1 MLIVSGIPV
10 SSGVAIGKAYILAHA
25 LNEVEPYTIS
35 DTNIKNEIK
44 RFNQAIKQ
52 LKSELLG
59 LKKEL
64 KKNKMGEYG
73 SFIDVQLAIIND
85 PKISKNPL
93 ELIEKSKQNAEWA
106 LKVQMEEIINKF
118 NSIENSYI
126 RERKNDIYQVC
137 ETLIKYLIGHESR
150 QLSNDKNRII
160 VAHDISPADA
170 LKFKNSNNI
179 AFVTDI
185 GGTTSHTA
193 ILAKSINIP
202 SVVGTQNAKNLIS
215 NGDNLIVDGDHGCV
229 IIDPTDEVINEYKL
243 KQNLYELE
251 SKKLLNLQKLTSKTI
266 DKVPVNLYVNI
277 EDTNNIEPVMENN
290 TKGVGLFRTEF
301 IFMDKHRMLDENEQ
315 FTIYRNLTKALP
327 NKTIIIRT
335 LDSGGDK
342 VIEHMP
348 NTNQN
353 PALGLRAI
361 RFCLAEPD
369 VFITQIKALL
379 RASHYGDIRIL
390 IPMLSSDNEL
400 RQVKL
405 LIERAKDILTSERK
419 KFNSKTLIGGMIE
432 IPAAAIDA
440 ESFASQLDFLSI
452 GTNDLIQYTLAVD
465 RTDDAVSHLYDSSH
479 PALLK
484 LIKGVI
490 DAGTKAGIE
499 VSLCGEMAGD
509 PKLTKLLIGLGL
521 TNFSMH
527 PSSLLKVKK
536 VILESEFSKLKSK
549 AKKILNTHDKIEIE
563 NLINNLN
570 N

>member
-25 LNEVEPYTIS
+25 LNEVEPYTIA
-35 DTNIKNEIK
+35 DKNISNEIK

-93 ELIEKSKQNAEWA
+93 ELIKKFKQNAEWS

-118 NSIENSYI
+118 NSIENNYI

-137 ETLIKYLIGHESR
+137 ETLIKYLIGHESK
-150 QLSNDKNRII
+150 QLTSDKNRII

-170 LKFKNSNNI
+170 LKFKNSKNI

-229 IIDPTDEVINEYKL
+229 IINPTNEVINEYKL

-251 SKKLLNLQKLTSKTI
+251 SKKLLSLQKLTSKTI
-266 DKVPVNLYVNI
+266 DKVSVNLYVNI

-327 NKTIIIRT
+327 NKTITIRT

-379 RASHYGDIRIL
+379 RASYYGDIRIL

-405 LIERAKDILTSERK
+405 LIDRAKDILTSERK

-432 IPAAAIDA
+432 VPAAAIDA

-521 TNFSMH
+521 KNFSMH

-563 NLINNLN
+563 NLINTLN

>member
-1 MLIVSGIPV
+1 LLIVSGIPV

-25 LNEVEPYTIS
+25 LNEVEPYTI
-35 DTNIKNEIK
+35 TEKNITNEIK

-93 ELIEKSKQNAEWA
+93 ELIKKSKQNAEWA
-106 LKVQMEEIINKF
+106 LKVQMEEIVNKF

-137 ETLIKYLIGHESR
+137 ETLIKYLIGHESK
-150 QLSNDKNRII
+150 QLSSDKNRII

-229 IIDPTDEVINEYKL
+229 IINPTDQVINEYKL

-251 SKKLLNLQKLTSKTI
+251 SKKLLNLQKLISKTI
-266 DKVPVNLYVNI
+266 DKVSVNLYVNI

-327 NKTIIIRT
+327 NKTITIRT

-379 RASHYGDIRIL
+379 RASHYGNIRIL

-432 IPAAAIDA
+432 VPAAAIDA

>member
-35 DTNIKNEIK
+35 ETNITNEIK

-93 ELIEKSKQNAEWA
+93 ELIKKSKQNAEWA

-137 ETLIKYLIGHESR
+137 ETLIKYLIGHESK
-150 QLSNDKNRII
+150 QLSSDKNRIV

-229 IIDPTDEVINEYKL
+229 IINPTDEVINEYKL

-251 SKKLLNLQKLTSKTI
+251 SKKLLNLQKLISKTI
-266 DKVPVNLYVNI
+266 DKVSVNLYVNI
-277 EDTNNIEPVMENN
+277 EDTNNIEPVMDNN

-327 NKTIIIRT
+327 NKTITIRT

-379 RASHYGDIRIL
+379 RASYYGDIRIL

-432 IPAAAIDA
+432 VPAAAIDA

>member
-25 LNEVEPYTIS
+25 LNEVEPFTIS
-35 DTNIKNEIK
+35 ETNITNEIK

-52 LKSELLG
+52 LKSELLD

-64 KKNKMGEYG
+64 RKNKMGEYG

-93 ELIEKSKQNAEWA
+93 ELIKKSKQNAEWA

-150 QLSNDKNRII
+150 QFSNDKNRII

-229 IIDPTDEVINEYKL
+229 IINPTVEVINEYKL

-266 DKVPVNLYVNI
+266 DKVSVNLYVNI

-315 FTIYRNLTKALP
+315 FTIYRNLIKALP
-327 NKTIIIRT
+327 NKIITIRT

-405 LIERAKDILTSERK
+405 LIDRAKDILTSERK

-432 IPAAAIDA
+432 VPAAAIDA

-521 TNFSMH
+521 KNFSMH

>member
-25 LNEVEPYTIS
+25 LNEVEPYTV
-35 DTNIKNEIK
+35 TEKNITNEIK

-93 ELIEKSKQNAEWA
+93 ELIKKSKQNAEWA

-266 DKVPVNLYVNI
+266 DKVSVNLYVNI

-432 IPAAAIDA
+432 VPAAAIDA

-521 TNFSMH
+521 KNFSMH

>member
-25 LNEVEPYTIS
+25 LNEVEPYTV
-35 DTNIKNEIK
+35 TEKNITNEIK

-93 ELIEKSKQNAEWA
+93 ELIKKSKQNAEWA

-118 NSIENSYI
+118 NSIENNYI

-137 ETLIKYLIGHESR
+137 ETLIKYLIGHESK
-150 QLSNDKNRII
+150 QLSSDKNRII

-229 IIDPTDEVINEYKL
+229 IINPTDEVINEYKL

-266 DKVPVNLYVNI
+266 DKVSVNLYVNI

-327 NKTIIIRT
+327 NKTITIRT

-405 LIERAKDILTSERK
+405 LIDRAKDLLTSERK
-419 KFNSKTLIGGMIE
+419 KFNYKTQIGGMIE
-432 IPAAAIDA
+432 VPAAAINA

-536 VILESEFSKLKSK
+536 VILESEFSRLKSK

>member
-25 LNEVEPYTIS
+25 LNEVEPYTI
-35 DTNIKNEIK
+35 TEKNISNEIK

-52 LKSELLG
+52 LKSELLA

-93 ELIEKSKQNAEWA
+93 ELIKKSKQNAEWA

-118 NSIENSYI
+118 NSIENNYI

-137 ETLIKYLIGHESR
+137 ETLIKYLIGHESK
-150 QLSNDKNRII
+150 QLSSDKNRII

-229 IIDPTDEVINEYKL
+229 IINPTNEVINEYKL

-251 SKKLLNLQKLTSKTI
+251 SKKLLSLQKLTSKTI
-266 DKVPVNLYVNI
+266 DKVSVNLYVNI
-277 EDTNNIEPVMENN
+277 EDTNNIEPVIENN

-315 FTIYRNLTKALP
+315 LTIYRNLTKALP
-327 NKTIIIRT
+327 NKTITIRT

-379 RASHYGDIRIL
+379 RASYYGDIRIL

-405 LIERAKDILTSERK
+405 LIDRAKDILTSERK

-432 IPAAAIDA
+432 VPAAAIDA

-521 TNFSMH
+521 KNFSMH

-563 NLINNLN
+563 NLINTLN

>member
-25 LNEVEPYTIS
+25 LNEVEPYTIAE
-35 DTNIKNEIK
+35 TNITNEIK
-44 RFNQAIKQ
+44 RFNQVIKQ
-52 LKSELLG
+52 HKNELLG

-64 KKNKMGEYG
+64 KKNKMTEYG

-93 ELIEKSKQNAEWA
+93 ELIKKSKQNAEWA

-137 ETLIKYLIGHESR
+137 ETLIKYLIGHESK
-150 QLSNDKNRII
+150 QLSSDKNRII

-229 IIDPTDEVINEYKL
+229 IINPTDEVINEYKL

-266 DKVPVNLYVNI
+266 DKVSVNLYVNI
-277 EDTNNIEPVMENN
+277 EDTNNIESVMENN

-327 NKTIIIRT
+327 NKIITIRT

-379 RASHYGDIRIL
+379 RASYYGDIRIL

-405 LIERAKDILTSERK
+405 LIDRAKDILTSERK

-432 IPAAAIDA
+432 VPAAAIDA

-536 VILESEFSKLKSK
+536 VILESEFSKLKTK
-549 AKKILNTHDKIEIE
+549 AKRILKTHDKIEIE

>member
-25 LNEVEPYTIS
+25 LNEVEPYTI
-35 DTNIKNEIK
+35 TEKNISNEIK

-52 LKSELLG
+52 LKSELLA

-93 ELIEKSKQNAEWA
+93 ELIKKSKQNAEWA

-137 ETLIKYLIGHESR
+137 ETLIKYLIGHESK
-150 QLSNDKNRII
+150 QLSSDKNRII

-229 IIDPTDEVINEYKL
+229 IINPTDEVINEYKL

-251 SKKLLNLQKLTSKTI
+251 SKKLLSLQKLTSKTI
-266 DKVPVNLYVNI
+266 DKVSVNLYVNI

-327 NKTIIIRT
+327 NKTITIRT

-432 IPAAAIDA
+432 VPAAAIDA

-521 TNFSMH
+521 KNFSMH

>member
-25 LNEVEPYTIS
+25 LNEVEPYTI
-35 DTNIKNEIK
+35 TQKNITNEIK

-52 LKSELLG
+52 LKSELLS

-93 ELIEKSKQNAEWA
+93 ELIKKSKQNAEWS

-137 ETLIKYLIGHESR
+137 ETLIKYLIGHESK
-150 QLSNDKNRII
+150 QLSSDKNRII

-229 IIDPTDEVINEYKL
+229 IINPTDEVINEYKL

-251 SKKLLNLQKLTSKTI
+251 SKKLLSLQKLTSKTI
-266 DKVPVNLYVNI
+266 DKVSVNLYVNI
-277 EDTNNIEPVMENN
+277 EDTNNTEPVMENN

-327 NKTIIIRT
+327 NKIITIRT

-369 VFITQIKALL
+369 VFITQMKALL
-379 RASHYGDIRIL
+379 RASHYGNIRIL
-390 IPMLSSDNEL
+390 IPMLSSNNEL

-432 IPAAAIDA
+432 VPAAAIDA

-509 PKLTKLLIGLGL
+509 PKLTKLLIGIGL

>member
-1 MLIVSGIPV
+1 LLIVSGIPV

-25 LNEVEPYTIS
+25 LNEVEPYTI
-35 DTNIKNEIK
+35 TEKNITNEIK

-93 ELIEKSKQNAEWA
+93 ELIKKSKQNAEWA

-137 ETLIKYLIGHESR
+137 ETLIKYLIGHESK
-150 QLSNDKNRII
+150 QLSSDKNRII

-229 IIDPTDEVINEYKL
+229 IINPTDEVINEYKL

-251 SKKLLNLQKLTSKTI
+251 SKKLLNLQKLISKTI
-266 DKVPVNLYVNI
+266 DKVSVNLYVNI

-327 NKTIIIRT
+327 NKTITIRT

-390 IPMLSSDNEL
+390 IPMLSSNNEL

-432 IPAAAIDA
+432 VPAAAIDA

>member
-25 LNEVEPYTIS
+25 LNEVEPYTIAEK
-35 DTNIKNEIK
+35 NITNEIK

-137 ETLIKYLIGHESR
+137 ETLIKYLIGHESK
-150 QLSNDKNRII
+150 QLSSDKNRII

-229 IIDPTDEVINEYKL
+229 IINPTNEVINEYKL

-251 SKKLLNLQKLTSKTI
+251 SKKLLNLQKLISKTI
-266 DKVPVNLYVNI
+266 DKVSVNLYVNI
-277 EDTNNIEPVMENN
+277 EDTNNIEPVIENN

-315 FTIYRNLTKALP
+315 FIIYRNLTKALP
-327 NKTIIIRT
+327 NKIITIRT

-405 LIERAKDILTSERK
+405 LIERAKDILSSERK

-432 IPAAAIDA
+432 VPAAAINA

>member
-25 LNEVEPYTIS
+25 LNEVEPYTI
-35 DTNIKNEIK
+35 TEKNITNEIK

-93 ELIEKSKQNAEWA
+93 ELIKKSKQNAEWA

-229 IIDPTDEVINEYKL
+229 IINPTDEVINEYKL

-266 DKVPVNLYVNI
+266 DKVSVNLYVNI

-327 NKTIIIRT
+327 NKTITIRT

-432 IPAAAIDA
+432 VPAAAIDA

>member
-1 MLIVSGIPV
+1 LLIVSGIPV

-25 LNEVEPYTIS
+25 LNEVEPYTI
-35 DTNIKNEIK
+35 TKKNITNEIK

-93 ELIEKSKQNAEWA
+93 ELIKKSNQNAEWA

-137 ETLIKYLIGHESR
+137 ETLIKYLIGHESK
-150 QLSNDKNRII
+150 QLSSDKNRII

-202 SVVGTQNAKNLIS
+202 SVVGTQNSKNMIS

-229 IIDPTDEVINEYKL
+229 IINPTDEVINEYKL

-266 DKVPVNLYVNI
+266 DKVSVNLYVNI

-327 NKTIIIRT
+327 NKTITIRT

-369 VFITQIKALL
+369 VFITQMKALL
-379 RASHYGDIRIL
+379 RASYYGDIRIL

-405 LIERAKDILTSERK
+405 LIDRAKDILTSERK

-432 IPAAAIDA
+432 VPAAAIDA

>member
-1 MLIVSGIPV
+1 LLIVSGIPV

-25 LNEVEPYTIS
+25 LNEVEPYTI
-35 DTNIKNEIK
+35 TEKNISNEIK

-52 LKSELLG
+52 LKSELLA

-93 ELIEKSKQNAEWA
+93 ELIKKSKQNAEWA

-118 NSIENSYI
+118 NSIENNYI

-137 ETLIKYLIGHESR
+137 ETLIKYLIGHESK
-150 QLSNDKNRII
+150 QLSSDKNRII

-229 IIDPTDEVINEYKL
+229 IINPTNEVINEYKL

-251 SKKLLNLQKLTSKTI
+251 SKKLLSLQKLTSKTI
-266 DKVPVNLYVNI
+266 DKVSVNLYVNI

-327 NKTIIIRT
+327 NKTITIRT

-379 RASHYGDIRIL
+379 RASYYGDIRIL

-405 LIERAKDILTSERK
+405 LIDRAKDILTSERK

-432 IPAAAIDA
+432 VPAAAIDA

-521 TNFSMH
+521 KNFSMH

-563 NLINNLN
+563 NLINTLN

>member
-1 MLIVSGIPV
+1 LLIVSGIPV

-35 DTNIKNEIK
+35 ETNITNEIK

-52 LKSELLG
+52 LKHELLG

-64 KKNKMGEYG
+64 NKNKMGEYG

-93 ELIEKSKQNAEWA
+93 ELIKKSNQNAEWA

-137 ETLIKYLIGHESR
+137 ETLIKYLIGHESK
-150 QLSNDKNRII
+150 QLSSDKNRII

-229 IIDPTDEVINEYKL
+229 IINPTDEVINEYKL

-266 DKVPVNLYVNI
+266 DKVSVNLYVNI

-327 NKTIIIRT
+327 NKTITIRT

-432 IPAAAIDA
+432 VPAAAIDA
-440 ESFASQLDFLSI
+440 ESFSSQLDFLSI

>member
-25 LNEVEPYTIS
+25 LNEVEPYTI
-35 DTNIKNEIK
+35 TKKNITNEIK

-93 ELIEKSKQNAEWA
+93 ELIKKSKQNAEWA

-137 ETLIKYLIGHESR
+137 ETLIKYLIGHESK
-150 QLSNDKNRII
+150 QLSSDKNRII

-229 IIDPTDEVINEYKL
+229 IINPTDEVINEYKL

-251 SKKLLNLQKLTSKTI
+251 SKKLLSLQKLTSKTI
-266 DKVPVNLYVNI
+266 DKVSVNLYVNI
-277 EDTNNIEPVMENN
+277 EDTNNIEPVIENN

-327 NKTIIIRT
+327 NKIITIRT

-369 VFITQIKALL
+369 VFITQMKALL
-379 RASHYGDIRIL
+379 RAAHYGNIRIL
-390 IPMLSSDNEL
+390 IPMLSSNNEL

-432 IPAAAIDA
+432 VPAAAIDA

-521 TNFSMH
+521 ANFSMH

>member
-25 LNEVEPYTIS
+25 LNEVEPYLIS
-35 DTNIKNEIK
+35 EQNILNEIK

-52 LKSELLG
+52 LKSELLN

-64 KKNKMGEYG
+64 KKNRMNEFG

-93 ELIEKSKQNAEWA
+93 EIIKKSKQNAEWA
-106 LKVQMEEIINKF
+106 LKVQMEEIITKF

-126 RERKNDIYQVC
+126 RERKNDVYQVC
-137 ETLIKYLIGHESR
+137 ETLIKYLIGHESK

-229 IIDPTDEVINEYKL
+229 IINPTDEVINEYRL

-277 EDTNNIEPVMENN
+277 EDTNNIESVILNN

-315 FTIYRNLTKALP
+315 FIIYKNLTKVLP
-327 NKTIIIRT
+327 NKTITIRT

-379 RASHYGDIRIL
+379 RAAHYGDIRIL

-405 LIERAKDILTSERK
+405 LIQRAKDILTSERK
-419 KFNSKTLIGGMIE
+419 KFNPKTLVGGMIE
-432 IPAAAIDA
+432 VPAAAIDA
-440 ESFASQLDFLSI
+440 ESFANQLDFLSI

-536 VILESEFSKLKSK
+536 VILESEFSKVKSK

>member
-1 MLIVSGIPV
+1 LLIVSGIPV
-10 SSGVAIGKAYILAHA
+10 SSGIAIGKAYILAHA
-25 LNEVEPYTIS
+25 LNEVESYTIS
-35 DTNIKNEIK
+35 ETNITNEIK

-52 LKSELLG
+52 LKNELLG

-64 KKNKMGEYG
+64 KKNKMAEYG

-93 ELIEKSKQNAEWA
+93 ELIKKSKQNAEWA

-137 ETLIKYLIGHESR
+137 ETLIKYLIGHESK

-170 LKFKNSNNI
+170 LKFKNSKNI

-229 IIDPTDEVINEYKL
+229 IINPTDEVINEYKL

-251 SKKLLNLQKLTSKTI
+251 SKKLLNLQKLISKTI
-266 DKVPVNLYVNI
+266 DKVSVNLYVNI

-290 TKGVGLFRTEF
+290 TEGVGLFRTEF

-327 NKTIIIRT
+327 NKTITIRT

-432 IPAAAIDA
+432 VPAAAIDA

>member
-25 LNEVEPYTIS
+25 LNEVEPYTI
-35 DTNIKNEIK
+35 TEKNIINEIK

-93 ELIEKSKQNAEWA
+93 ELIKKSKQNAEWA

-137 ETLIKYLIGHESR
+137 ETLIKYLIGHESK
-150 QLSNDKNRII
+150 QLSSDKNRII

-229 IIDPTDEVINEYKL
+229 IINPTDEVINEYKL

-251 SKKLLNLQKLTSKTI
+251 SKKLLNLQKLISKTI
-266 DKVPVNLYVNI
+266 DKVSVNLYVNI

-327 NKTIIIRT
+327 NKTITIRT

-432 IPAAAIDA
+432 VPAAAIDA

-536 VILESEFSKLKSK
+536 VILESEFSKLKLK

>member
-25 LNEVEPYTIS
+25 LNEVESYTI
-35 DTNIKNEIK
+35 TEKNITNEIK

-137 ETLIKYLIGHESR
+137 ETLIKYLIGHESK
-150 QLSNDKNRII
+150 QLSSDKNRII

-229 IIDPTDEVINEYKL
+229 IINPTDEVINEYKL

-266 DKVPVNLYVNI
+266 DKVSVNLYVNI

-327 NKTIIIRT
+327 NKTITIRT

-432 IPAAAIDA
+432 VPAAAIDA

>member
-25 LNEVEPYTIS
+25 LNEVEPYTV
-35 DTNIKNEIK
+35 TEKNITNEIK

-52 LKSELLG
+52 LKTELLG

-93 ELIEKSKQNAEWA
+93 ELIKKSKQNAEWA

-118 NSIENSYI
+118 NSIENNYI

-150 QLSNDKNRII
+150 QTSNDKNRII

-229 IIDPTDEVINEYKL
+229 IINPTDEVINEYKL

-266 DKVPVNLYVNI
+266 DKVSVNLYVNI

-327 NKTIIIRT
+327 NKTITIRT

-405 LIERAKDILTSERK
+405 LIDRAKDLLTSERK
-419 KFNSKTLIGGMIE
+419 KFNYKTQIGGMIE
-432 IPAAAIDA
+432 VPAAAINA

-536 VILESEFSKLKSK
+536 VILESEFSRLKSK

>member
-25 LNEVEPYTIS
+25 LNEVEPYTI
-35 DTNIKNEIK
+35 TEKNISNEIK

-93 ELIEKSKQNAEWA
+93 ELIKKFKQNAEWA

-118 NSIENSYI
+118 NSIENNYI

-137 ETLIKYLIGHESR
+137 ETLIKYLIGHESK
-150 QLSNDKNRII
+150 QLSSDKNRII

-193 ILAKSINIP
+193 ILAKSIDIP

-229 IIDPTDEVINEYKL
+229 IINPTNDVINEYKL

-251 SKKLLNLQKLTSKTI
+251 SKKLLSLQKLTSKTI
-266 DKVPVNLYVNI
+266 DKVSVNLYVNI
-277 EDTNNIEPVMENN
+277 EDTNNIEPVIENN

-327 NKTIIIRT
+327 NKTITIRT

-379 RASHYGDIRIL
+379 RASYYGDIRIL

-405 LIERAKDILTSERK
+405 LIDRAKDILTSERK

-432 IPAAAIDA
+432 VPAAAIDA
-440 ESFASQLDFLSI
+440 ESFAYQLDFLSI

>member
-1 MLIVSGIPV
+1 LLIVSGIPV

-25 LNEVEPYTIS
+25 LNEVEPYTI
-35 DTNIKNEIK
+35 TEKNITNEIK

-93 ELIEKSKQNAEWA
+93 ELIKKSKQNAEWA

-137 ETLIKYLIGHESR
+137 ETLIKYLIGHESK
-150 QLSNDKNRII
+150 QLSSDKNRII

-266 DKVPVNLYVNI
+266 DKVSVNLYVNI

-327 NKTIIIRT
+327 NKTITIRT

-379 RASHYGDIRIL
+379 RASYYGDIRIL

-432 IPAAAIDA
+432 VPAAAIDA

-536 VILESEFSKLKSK
+536 VILESEISKLKSK

>member
-1 MLIVSGIPV
+1 
-10 SSGVAIGKAYILAHA
+10 
-25 LNEVEPYTIS
+25 
-35 DTNIKNEIK
+35 
-44 RFNQAIKQ
+44 
-52 LKSELLG
+52 
-59 LKKEL
+59 
-64 KKNKMGEYG
+64 
-73 SFIDVQLAIIND
+73 
-85 PKISKNPL
+85 
-93 ELIEKSKQNAEWA
+93 
-106 LKVQMEEIINKF
+106 
-118 NSIENSYI
+118 
-126 RERKNDIYQVC
+126 
-137 ETLIKYLIGHESR
+137 
-150 QLSNDKNRII
+150 
-160 VAHDISPADA
+160 
-170 LKFKNSNNI
+170 
-179 AFVTDI
+179 
-185 GGTTSHTA
+185 
-193 ILAKSINIP
+193 
-202 SVVGTQNAKNLIS
+202 
-215 NGDNLIVDGDHGCV
+215 
-229 IIDPTDEVINEYKL
+229 
-243 KQNLYELE
+243 
-251 SKKLLNLQKLTSKTI
+251 
-266 DKVPVNLYVNI
+266 
-277 EDTNNIEPVMENN
+277 
-290 TKGVGLFRTEF
+290 
-301 IFMDKHRMLDENEQ
+301 
-315 FTIYRNLTKALP
+315 
-327 NKTIIIRT
+327 
-335 LDSGGDK
+335 
-342 VIEHMP
+342 MP

-432 IPAAAIDA
+432 VPAAAIDA

>member
-25 LNEVEPYTIS
+25 LNEVEPYLIS
-35 DTNIKNEIK
+35 EQNILNEIK

-52 LKSELLG
+52 LKSELLN

-64 KKNKMGEYG
+64 KKNRMNEFG

-93 ELIEKSKQNAEWA
+93 EIIKKSKQNAEWA
-106 LKVQMEEIINKF
+106 LKVQMEEIITKF

-126 RERKNDIYQVC
+126 RERKNDVYQVC
-137 ETLIKYLIGHESR
+137 ETLIKYLIGHESK

-229 IIDPTDEVINEYKL
+229 IINPTDEVINEYRL

-277 EDTNNIEPVMENN
+277 EDTNNIESVILNN

-315 FTIYRNLTKALP
+315 FIIYKNLTKALP
-327 NKTIIIRT
+327 NKTITIRT

-379 RASHYGDIRIL
+379 RAAHYGDIRIL

-405 LIERAKDILTSERK
+405 LIQRAKDILTSERK
-419 KFNSKTLIGGMIE
+419 KFNPKTLVGGMIE
-432 IPAAAIDA
+432 VPAAAIDA
-440 ESFASQLDFLSI
+440 ESFANQLDFLSI

-484 LIKGVI
+484 L
-490 DAGTKAGIE
+490 
-499 VSLCGEMAGD
+499 
-509 PKLTKLLIGLGL
+509 
-521 TNFSMH
+521 
-527 PSSLLKVKK
+527 
-536 VILESEFSKLKSK
+536 
-549 AKKILNTHDKIEIE
+549 
-563 NLINNLN
+563 
-570 N
+570 

>member
-25 LNEVEPYTIS
+25 LNEVEPYTINEK
-35 DTNIKNEIK
+35 NISNEIK

-52 LKSELLG
+52 LKNELLG

-93 ELIEKSKQNAEWA
+93 ELIKKSKQNAEWA

-137 ETLIKYLIGHESR
+137 ETLIKYLIGHESK
-150 QLSNDKNRII
+150 QLSNRKNRII

-229 IIDPTDEVINEYKL
+229 IINPTDEVINEYKL

-266 DKVPVNLYVNI
+266 DKVSVNLYVNI
-277 EDTNNIEPVMENN
+277 EDTNNIEPVIKNN

-327 NKTIIIRT
+327 NKTITIRT

-405 LIERAKDILTSERK
+405 LIERAKDLLTSERK
-419 KFNSKTLIGGMIE
+419 IFNSKTLIGGMIE
-432 IPAAAIDA
+432 VPAAAIDA
-440 ESFASQLDFLSI
+440 GSFASQLDFLSI

>member
-25 LNEVEPYTIS
+25 LNEVEPYTI
-35 DTNIKNEIK
+35 TEKNISNEIK

-93 ELIEKSKQNAEWA
+93 ELIKKSKQNAEWA

-118 NSIENSYI
+118 NSIENNYI

-137 ETLIKYLIGHESR
+137 ETLIKYLIGHESK
-150 QLSNDKNRII
+150 QLSSDKNRII

-193 ILAKSINIP
+193 ILAKSIDIP
-202 SVVGTQNAKNLIS
+202 SVVGTQNAKNMIS

-229 IIDPTDEVINEYKL
+229 IINPTNDVINEYKL

-266 DKVPVNLYVNI
+266 DKVSVNLYVNI
-277 EDTNNIEPVMENN
+277 EDTNNIEPVIENN

-327 NKTIIIRT
+327 NKTITIRT

-379 RASHYGDIRIL
+379 RASYYGDIRIL

-432 IPAAAIDA
+432 VPAAAIDA
-440 ESFASQLDFLSI
+440 ESFAYQLDFLSI

>member
-52 LKSELLG
+52 LKSELLS

-93 ELIEKSKQNAEWA
+93 DLIKKSKQNAEWA

-277 EDTNNIEPVMENN
+277 EDTNNIEPVLENN

-432 IPAAAIDA
+432 VPAAAIDA

>member
-1 MLIVSGIPV
+1 LLIVSGIPV

-25 LNEVEPYTIS
+25 LNEVEPYAIS
-35 DTNIKNEIK
+35 ETNITNEIK

-52 LKSELLG
+52 LKNELLG

-64 KKNKMGEYG
+64 KKNKMAEYG

-93 ELIEKSKQNAEWA
+93 ELIKESKQNAEWA

-137 ETLIKYLIGHESR
+137 ETLIKYLIGHESK
-150 QLSNDKNRII
+150 QLSSDKNRII

-229 IIDPTDEVINEYKL
+229 IINPTDEVINEYKL

-251 SKKLLNLQKLTSKTI
+251 SKKLLNLQKITSKTI
-266 DKVPVNLYVNI
+266 DKVSVNLYVNI

-327 NKTIIIRT
+327 NKIITIRT

-432 IPAAAIDA
+432 VPAAAIDA

>member
-35 DTNIKNEIK
+35 ETNITNEIK

-52 LKSELLG
+52 LKNELLG

-93 ELIEKSKQNAEWA
+93 ELIKKSKQNAEWA

-118 NSIENSYI
+118 NLIENSYI

-137 ETLIKYLIGHESR
+137 ETLIKYLIGHESK
-150 QLSNDKNRII
+150 QLSSDKNRII

-229 IIDPTDEVINEYKL
+229 IINPTNEVINEYKL

-266 DKVPVNLYVNI
+266 DKVSVNLYVNI

-315 FTIYRNLTKALP
+315 FTIYRNLIKALP
-327 NKTIIIRT
+327 NKIITIRT

-379 RASHYGDIRIL
+379 RASYYGDIRIL

-405 LIERAKDILTSERK
+405 LIDRAKDILTSERK

-432 IPAAAIDA
+432 VPAAAINA

-536 VILESEFSKLKSK
+536 VILESELSKLKSK

>member
-25 LNEVEPYTIS
+25 LNEVEPYTI
-35 DTNIKNEIK
+35 TEKNISNEIK

-93 ELIEKSKQNAEWA
+93 ELIKKSKQNAEWA

-118 NSIENSYI
+118 NSIENNYI

-137 ETLIKYLIGHESR
+137 ETLIKYLIGHESK
-150 QLSNDKNRII
+150 QLSSDKNRII

-193 ILAKSINIP
+193 ILAKSIDIP

-229 IIDPTDEVINEYKL
+229 IINPTNDVINEYKL

-251 SKKLLNLQKLTSKTI
+251 SKKLLSLQKLTSKTI
-266 DKVPVNLYVNI
+266 DKVSVNLYVNI
-277 EDTNNIEPVMENN
+277 EDTNNIEPVIENN

-327 NKTIIIRT
+327 NKTITIRT

-379 RASHYGDIRIL
+379 RASYYGDIRIL

-405 LIERAKDILTSERK
+405 LIDRAKDILTSERK

-432 IPAAAIDA
+432 VPAAAIDA
-440 ESFASQLDFLSI
+440 ESFAYQLDFLSI

>member
-1 MLIVSGIPV
+1 LLIVSGIPV

-25 LNEVEPYTIS
+25 LNEVEPYTI
-35 DTNIKNEIK
+35 TEKNISNEIK

-52 LKSELLG
+52 LKSELLA

-93 ELIEKSKQNAEWA
+93 ELIKKSKQNAEWA

-118 NSIENSYI
+118 NSIENNYI

-137 ETLIKYLIGHESR
+137 ETLIKYLIGHESK
-150 QLSNDKNRII
+150 QLSSDKNRII

-229 IIDPTDEVINEYKL
+229 IINPTNEVINEYKL

-251 SKKLLNLQKLTSKTI
+251 SKKLLSLQKLTSKTI
-266 DKVPVNLYVNI
+266 DKVSVNLYVNI
-277 EDTNNIEPVMENN
+277 EDTNNIEPVIENN

-315 FTIYRNLTKALP
+315 LTIYRNLTKALP
-327 NKTIIIRT
+327 NKTITIRT

-379 RASHYGDIRIL
+379 RASYYGDIRIL

-405 LIERAKDILTSERK
+405 LIDRAKDILTSERK

-432 IPAAAIDA
+432 VPAAAIDA

-521 TNFSMH
+521 KNFSMH

-563 NLINNLN
+563 NLINTLN